1 MITQRLKIEKDQSGN
16 KTGNIQKDD
25 NSQFV
30 AWGHNYFRPRG
41 QLLEDLWS
49 DSFAYIET
57 DMQSTQPNSNII
69 RICLQINKFMNN
81 VSTPNSSQF
90 DKLVQFLNLAAQY
103 DFYVIITGANT
114 WKISDQPIWLSELS
128 ENDRWL
134 VQSNFW
140 KEIARRTN
148 GHPAVAWYN
157 LINKPVDQDVNFAI
171 SNFVTN
177 DDSTIDFTF
186 DIIDVYSTN
195 IPSKLGES
203 GYALISNGNYGN
215 GTQKIAYLKYSD
227 LYFDTNYDEAG
238 ETIIGYTVHLL
249 GCLKQQFGS
258 YNPSDLDETNY
269 GQSYISF
276 IDKLADI
283 SNLQIS
289 DIIGSPFNVATID
302 LNFADQFD
310 TFQTSQSSNKTI
322 AGFVGGNYTAAL
334 KDVNNSTGGGD
345 DFGTTNLVGLTYLSN
360 RYTKGLS
367 SSLGLTENNHGVY
380 GSNLNDDSAINTIP
394 LGYGQVLH
402 PYSVAASQYYASTY
416 YNGNRINFVNF
427 GINDFLSYG
436 APNGYNSDFFIQ
448 TLRVVFSR
456 LRASYVS
463 EFTTSNFSGST
474 QISKI
479 SASGGSYQRTT
490 TNQTVTFSTDYSFAG
505 GTIAIGFMVE
515 NNADASAQ
523 ITLNDRTYY
532 QGLKS
537 GIDTLSGVVAPVVK
551 RIHNVPSGANTFTI
565 NLTVNSG
572 SACLDYWQIE
582 SSSPPPIIV
591 NSIIDYEKFATISSG
606 STTYNITNSFGTTS
620 CNIGSISKWNTAIK
634 DLIFGEFFDNTVF
647 MLDSTNVISSSDL
660 FSNKFDLNDYGHAF
674 VASGILTVSNYRN
687 LLSSN
692 IIVNGNQYTY
702 VTNNDHNLQIDDIV
716 VIKGASPSA
725 LNGAFK
731 VTSIG
736 GPNTFSVVGTTSVT
750 NPSLS
755 SASYAKCLLQP
766 NKPYF
771 ISSGTYIPAS
781 SNVLFL
787 TDDIAGSSKVTSNG
801 RYNISLSTG
810 SGITTHGPSENC
822 LITSPFTWANTNN
835 YFDKTNGMFY
845 STYLTF
851 TPNGRSNE
859 TIATAWINAM
869 KSAIRTYDVDTPISI
884 STTYID
890 ADGGSGNGFGF
901 NNIQSLVDIISPH
914 QYVVDSVP
922 DAIAGIIKC
931 ASLNHPVV
939 LEEGAVPNSDVN
951 LDSSTAVSESVVSNY
966 ILRSK
971 KYLSGALG
979 DYRVIS
985 GTDLN
990 FNIIANFKNRMNE
1003 NDGTIYSDP
1012 IVSHQYVLD
1021 NKPSAIVPYYLTPAS
1036 DPIIGITSISESASA
1051 GSVVAGTYQYSV
1063 SALLSDGTE
1072 TLLYPADSDST
1083 ITTSSSKNIT
1093 LDWSANSTLTS
1104 GTSNTVQ
1111 KYYVYK
1117 YKSINSGGTKYSGYW
1132 KIGGTTDTAFT
1143 DQGSSYYAS
1152 TSASVNAST
1161 WQNNYTYRGGDW
1173 VRYNSAYYKVKTT
1186 ISSIPNWNGTVPQ
1199 GNSYSP
1205 TNTTYWVSGSL
1216 PVVGLDDNT
1225 SNNSGSYSSTLR
1237 LDSGA
1242 TSTYGDFPNS
1252 GTIVVNSEMISYNG
1266 KLTDSSGSYLLNLTR
1281 TSPKVTAD
1289 GIAVYLMPKL
1299 VDFNFVE
1306 NLPLSNRFGI
1316 KLDASYVSENN
1327 GFTYLNTIAP
1337 SSSNIDLN
1345 LNSKRIG
1352 LNQQL
1357 GNAQLYSN
1365 SLITNSNQSNVTQAV
1380 TSSGSRYQ
1388 NWAFDFSNSN
1398 AGVNGSDL
1406 YQFNVNISLPSND
1419 TTTNNTITISS
1430 NDNGGPSGSG
1440 LGIFNYLTLKYR
1452 GLYRSQSTPSLYYTQ
1467 GDLVYYKSTSTSNNG
1482 PYDGIYKIWAPGVG
1496 ITSTNGGANSFVAT
1510 GCTGNAGS
1518 TILSVPSGTANL
1530 TNGMLVTGS
1539 SQLQTNTTITI
1550 RNSTSVTL
1558 SNPLLGSISGS
1569 LNFRGWTTYQTSPI
1583 VTNNKLNFVIPLSTS
1598 SGAWQADTGISNVTL
1613 SNSNYWYPNNWKLNV
1628 YNDTANVSPNAS
1640 SGFISNIQIKYG
1652 NTNTSGTEV
1661 LRGQVKGF
1669 QISSTAVNLSLLNT
1683 GISLNNNCTF
1693 SSQTLDNLKLSF
1705 TANDNTSYIA
1715 LNNKNLRIINP
1726 YLQVNISETL
1736 AIKGTPS
1743 ATIV

>member
-57 DMQSTQPNSNII
+57 DMQNTQPNSNII

-81 VSTPNSSQF
+81 LSTPNSSQF

-157 LINKPVDQDVNFAI
+157 LINKPVDQDANFAI

-177 DDSTIDFTF
+177 DDATIDFTF
-186 DIIDVYSTN
+186 DIVDVYSTN

-238 ETIIGYTVHLL
+238 ETIIDYTVYLL
-249 GCLKQQFGS
+249 GCSKQQFGS
-258 YNPSDLDETNY
+258 YDPSSLDATNY

-283 SNLQIS
+283 SSLQVS
-289 DIIGSPFNVATID
+289 DIIGSPSNIATID
-302 LNFADQFD
+302 LNSADQFD

-322 AGFVGGNYTAAL
+322 AGFVGSNYTAAL
-334 KDVNNSTGGGD
+334 KDVTNPTGGGD
-345 DFGTTNLVGLTYLSN
+345 DFGTTNLAGLTYLSS

-380 GSNLNDDSAINTIP
+380 GSNLNDDGAINTIP

-402 PYSVAASQYYASTY
+402 PYNVAASQYYASTY
-416 YNGNRINFVNF
+416 YNANRINFVNF

-436 APNGYNSDFFIQ
+436 APNGYNSEFFIQ
-448 TLRVVFSR
+448 TLRVVLSR

-505 GTIAIGFMVE
+505 GTIAVGFMVE

-537 GIDTLSGVVAPVVK
+537 GIDTLSSVVAPVVK
-551 RIHNVPSGANTFTI
+551 RIHNVPAGANTFTI

-606 STTYNITNSFGTTS
+606 STTYSITNSVGTTS

-647 MLDSTNVISSSDL
+647 MFDSTSVVLSSSL
-660 FSNKFDLNDYGHAF
+660 FSNKFDLNDFGHAF
-674 VASGILTVSNYRN
+674 IASGILTVSNYRN

-787 TDDIAGSSKVTSNG
+787 TDGIAGSSKVTSSG
-801 RYNISLSTG
+801 RYNISLSNG
-810 SGITTHGPSENC
+810 SGITTHGPLENC
-822 LITSPFTWANTNN
+822 LITSPFTWVNTNN
-835 YFDKTNGMFY
+835 YFDRTAGVFY

-851 TPNGRSNE
+851 TPNGRSSE
-859 TIATAWINAM
+859 AVATAWINAM

-884 STTYID
+884 STTYVD
-890 ADGGSGNGFGF
+890 ADGGSGSGFGF

-922 DAIAGIIKC
+922 NAIAGIIKC

-951 LDSSTAVSESVVSNY
+951 LDSSTAVSEPVVSNY
-966 ILRSK
+966 VLRSK

-979 DYRVIS
+979 DYRVTS
-985 GTDLN
+985 GADSN
-990 FNIIANFKNRMNE
+990 FNIIADLKNWMNE
-1003 NDGTIYSDP
+1003 NEGTSYTDP
-1012 IVSHQYVLD
+1012 IISHQYVLN
-1021 NKPSAIVPYYLTPAS
+1021 NKPSAIVPYCLTPAS

-1093 LDWSANSTLTS
+1093 LDWSVNPTLTS

-1111 KYYVYK
+1111 GYYVYK
-1117 YKSINSGGTKYSGYW
+1117 YKSINSGGSKYSGYW
-1132 KIGGTTDTAFT
+1132 RIGGTTDTAFT
-1143 DQGSSYYAS
+1143 DQGAIYYGQISSSDNNPLWNANVAYRPGDYAQYDGS
-1152 TSASVNAST
+1152 N
-1161 WQNNYTYRGGDW
+1161 
-1173 VRYNSAYYKVKTT
+1173 YKVKSTAPTT
-1186 ISSIPNWNGTVPQ
+1186 GIPTQ
-1199 GNSYSP
+1199 GNPPP
-1205 TNTTYWVSGSL
+1205 TNSYWSATTTSL
-1216 PVVGLDDNT
+1216 VGITDT
-1225 SNNSGSYSSTLR
+1225 SATLR
-1237 LDSGA
+1237 LSSSSAMLYADLP
-1242 TSTYGDFPNS
+1242 ST
-1252 GTIVVNSEMISYNG
+1252 GTVIVNSETIKYGG
-1266 KLTDSSGSYLLNLTR
+1266 KQTGSSGSYLINLTR
-1281 TSPKVTAD
+1281 GSSPQTTAD
-1289 GIAVYLMPKL
+1289 GVAVYSVPRLI
-1299 VDFNFVE
+1299 DFNFVE
-1306 NLPLSNRFGI
+1306 NSPSSNRFGI
-1316 KLDASYVSENN
+1316 KLDASYVSEMSN
-1327 GFTYLNTIAP
+1327 GFTYLNKIAP

-1357 GNAQLYSN
+1357 GGGQLFLN
-1365 SLITNSNQSNVTQAV
+1365 SLITNSNKSNITQA
-1380 TSSGSRYQ
+1380 TTGSGSRYQ
-1388 NWAFDFSNSN
+1388 TWVFDFSNSN

-1406 YQFNVNISLPSND
+1406 YQFNVNVSLPSND
-1419 TTTNNTITISS
+1419 TTTNNTVAISS
-1430 NDNGGPSGSG
+1430 NDTSGANGQGF
-1440 LGIFNYLTLKYR
+1440 FNYLTLKYR
-1452 GLYRSQSTPSLYYTQ
+1452 GLYRSQSTYGNYTQ
-1467 GDLVYYKSTSTSNNG
+1467 GDLVYYKNTSTSNNG
-1482 PYDGIYKIWAPGVG
+1482 PYDGIYKIWAPGVA
-1496 ITSTNGGANSFVAT
+1496 ITSTTGGAGLTS
-1510 GCTGNAGS
+1510 AGS
-1518 TILSVPSGTANL
+1518 AANGYVSHTCSGTAVTAGTQTL
-1530 TNGMLVTGS
+1530 TVSTTSDLTVGMLITGNS
-1539 SQLQTNTTITI
+1539 ALPDGTTITKI
-1550 RNSTSVTL
+1550 NSSTSV
-1558 SNPLLGSISGS
+1558 NLGKYLTADIDAKV
-1569 LNFRGWTTYQTSPI
+1569 LNFRGWTTYQASPTITS
-1583 VTNNKLNFVIPLSTS
+1583 NKLNLIIPMSTS
-1598 SGAWQADTGISNVTL
+1598 SGVWETDTGIFNATL
-1613 SNSNYWYPNNWKLNV
+1613 SNSNYWYPNNWKLSV
-1628 YNDTANVSPNAS
+1628 YNDAANVSPNAS

-1661 LRGQVKGF
+1661 LRGQVKGS

-1683 GISLNNNCTF
+1683 GISSGNDCTF

-1736 AIKGTPS
+1736 ATKGTPS